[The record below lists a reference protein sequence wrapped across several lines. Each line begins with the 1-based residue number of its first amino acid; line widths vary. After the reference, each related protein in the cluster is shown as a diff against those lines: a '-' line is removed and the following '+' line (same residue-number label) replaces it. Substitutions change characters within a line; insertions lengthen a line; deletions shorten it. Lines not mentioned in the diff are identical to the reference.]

1 MFYYLVLIR
10 KIIVVAVIF
19 ACISSLSA
27 ENAKADVGFQSWI
40 SEFYQTASRNGI
52 KRKTYEQAFS
62 GVTEI
67 DSTVLEK
74 ARYQPEFTTAIWDY
88 IDGRVNPLTIQKGKR
103 MGRYYAG
110 TLKSVEKRFGVDS
123 SVLLAI
129 WSMESSYGEVLK
141 KKSRLHYIP
150 RALATLAYS
159 DKKRRRFAEKQL
171 IAALQILQDGDISRE
186 QFLGSWAGAM
196 GHTQFIPTSY
206 LAYGIDMDG
215 NGRRD
220 IWNSI
225 PDALAT
231 AASLLQKNG
240 WQTKKTWGYEVVMPS
255 GGHQFREQTKT
266 LAQWEKLGFIRPG
279 KKKYPRPGDRAVLKY
294 FAGADGPAFLVL
306 KNFFVLKRYNNADA
320 YALAV
325 GLLADRLAG
334 SDGMVQPWPRA
345 PGALDIEEKIELQEK
360 LKKLGYYTGEIDGA
374 LGQESKKAIRKFQE
388 YVGVKVTGRP
398 DKKLLQE
405 LRNRS

>member
-1 MFYYLVLIR
+1 VLYYLILI
-10 KIIVVAVIF
+10 KKNIF
-19 ACISSLSA
+19 AAVVFVCISGLFA
-27 ENAKADVGFQSWI
+27 DNVKADTGFRSWI
-40 SEFYQTASRNGI
+40 SGFYKTAAMSGI

-67 DSTVLEK
+67 DPTVLEK

-88 IDGRVNPLTIQKGKR
+88 IDGRVNPLTIRKGQK

-110 TLKSVEKRFGVDS
+110 TLESVEKRFGVDS
-123 SVLLAI
+123 SILLAI

-150 RALATLAYS
+150 RALATLAYG

-171 IAALQILQDGDISRE
+171 IAALQILQDGDVSRE

-231 AASLLQKNG
+231 AASLLRKNG
-240 WQTKKTWGYEVVMPS
+240 WRTGKTWGYETVIPA
-255 GGHQFREQTKT
+255 GGYQFKEQTKT
-266 LAQWEKLGFIRPG
+266 LAQWEKLGFVRPG
-279 KKKYPRPGDRAVLKY
+279 RKKYPRPGDRAVLKF
-294 FAGADGPAFLVL
+294 FAGADGPAFLML

-334 SDGMVQPWPRA
+334 DDGMVQSWPRIE
-345 PGALDIEEKIELQEK
+345 GALDIEEKIELQER
-360 LKKLGYYTGEIDGA
+360 LKKLGYYAGEIDGA
-374 LGQESKKAIRKFQE
+374 LGRESRKAIRKFQQDAGIKAD
-388 YVGVKVTGRP
+388 GVAVKE
-398 DKKLLQE
+398 LLQK
-405 LRNRS
+405 LRRKS